1 MRKNIKSF
9 IKDIIPVIV
18 GILIALFINTWT
30 ENRKEKKY
38 IDKIFISINKELSE
52 TNADIANTLSLQKS
66 YIDTLDFY
74 LLNDT
79 ISLKD
84 IIMKSNGINIPTIK
98 LSSWKAISN
107 SKIELVDYDKLSAL
121 ANIEQQSEIL
131 SKKTERMGDF
141 LYSNIN
147 ETGKDKKEIMKML
160 FMDIMGTERQ
170 VQEGIEHI
178 INK

>member
-1 MRKNIKSF
+1 MKKNFKSF

-18 GILIALFINTWT
+18 GILIALFINNWN

-38 IDKIFISINKELSE
+38 IDKIFVSINKELGE
-52 TNADIANTLSLQKS
+52 TDADITNILSLQKS

-74 LLNDT
+74 IMDDAV
-79 ISLKD
+79 SLKD

-98 LSSWKAISN
+98 LNSWKAISS
-107 SKIELVDYDKLSAL
+107 SKIELVGYDKLSAL
-121 ANIEQQSEIL
+121 ANIEQQNEIL

-141 LYSNIN
+141 LYANIN

-160 FMDIMGTERQ
+160 FMDIMGTETAIKN
-170 VQEGIEHI
+170 GIEI
-178 INK
+178 FNK